1 MADDLSCHVIMLPDQ
16 LIDNTVEH
24 GPAEEQ
30 PAAGSKQLEAGLE
43 QLVAGLEQLEAGMEQ
58 LAAVVVLSGCPSGQ
72 LYSTCG
78 PGAPYAGSP
87 EPFMRLP

>member
-1 MADDLSCHVIMLPDQ
+1 MLPDQ

-30 PAAGSKQLEAGLE
+30 PAAGLEQLETGLE
-43 QLVAGLEQLEAGMEQ
+43 QLVAGLEQLEAGLEQ
-58 LAAVVVLSGCPSGQ
+58 LAAVVVLAGCQSGQ

>member
-30 PAAGSKQLEAGLE
+30 PAAGLE
-43 QLVAGLEQLEAGMEQ
+43 QLETGLEQLEAGMEQ